1 VEWKEPAAGYWVPHA
16 IVLEKQQ
23 VRLEDGSTMRLSGVD
38 GVPEAR
44 SQAGELYGFN
54 RLSTLTLMA
63 AHDIAKVAQN
73 FGQED
78 DITVLTLALA
88 PN

>member
-1 VEWKEPAAGYWVPHA
+1 VEGACGGLLGSPRNRSREAAGSSGRWLHD
-16 IVLEKQQ
+16 E
-23 VRLEDGSTMRLSGVD
+23 LSGVD